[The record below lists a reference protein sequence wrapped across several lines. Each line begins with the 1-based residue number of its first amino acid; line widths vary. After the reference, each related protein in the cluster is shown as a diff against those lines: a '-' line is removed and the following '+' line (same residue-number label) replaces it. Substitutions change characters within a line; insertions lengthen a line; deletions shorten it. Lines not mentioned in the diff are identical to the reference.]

1 MAGRLKTWLPW
12 ILAALFLASTVT
24 FAVLWNGLRQEAE
37 AEDAVRATA
46 SDFVSAL
53 TNFSADTIDT
63 DTAEIQSYAVG
74 DFKDE
79 AETFFG
85 PKAVD
90 AIKQAEAV
98 SEGDVESLFIQSLD
112 GEEASVFGVVTQTI
126 TNSFSDQPR
135 TDDLKL
141 EVGLIDTSDGW
152 KVNRVDV
159 FQAPDPGLT
168 GTGGTTSP

>member
-1 MAGRLKTWLPW
+1 
-12 ILAALFLASTVT
+12 VT
-24 FAVLWNGLRQEAE
+24 FAILWTGLRQDAE
-37 AEDAVRATA
+37 KEDAVKATA
-46 SDFVSAL
+46 SDFVTAL

-63 DTAEIQSYAVG
+63 DTAEIKSYAVG

-79 AETFFG
+79 ADTFFG

-90 AIKQAEAV
+90 AIKKAKAV
-98 SEGDVESLFIQSLD
+98 STGEVESLFIQSLD

-126 TNSFSDQPR
+126 TNAFSDQPR

-159 FQAPDPGLT
+159 FQAPGAGLT
-168 GTGGTTSP
+168 GTG